1 MSYAP
6 ASPSGYNE
14 AEREVSAM
22 VEPQEKPLPVE
33 NAAEAALEARV
44 SESLTCPHCWTSQSA
59 RRAFCW
65 QCGAILKNEMQK

>member
-1 MSYAP
+1 
-6 ASPSGYNE
+6 
-14 AEREVSAM
+14 M
-22 VEPQEKPLPVE
+22 VEPQEKPLQVE